1 MIMRKG
7 FSLVEVLIVLALCAV
22 CFGLLTFA
30 VKGLAITNNIVKE
43 NAKYASITQISN
55 NLMSLQNIISVKN
68 DYINNKL
75 LIQEPLLDSNNKIIE
90 PIAGGKWYEIYC
102 ENQILI
108 KKDMQ
113 SNEKVHLSPQDI
125 LIKTSTFDFDKYSN
139 QIRITLDIVHVRD
152 EGMPVRVTEIVNL
165 PNILMD
171 L

>member
-1 MIMRKG
+1 MRKG

-43 NAKYASITQISN
+43 NAKYTSITQISN

-75 LIQEPLLDSNNKIIE
+75 LIQEPLLDANNKIIE
-90 PIAGGKWYEIYC
+90 PISGGKWYEIYC
-102 ENQILI
+102 ENQILV
-108 KKDMQ
+108 KKDIA
-113 SNEKVHLSPQDI
+113 NNTKINLSPQDI
-125 LIKTSTFDFDKYSN
+125 LIKASTFDFDKNSH
-139 QIRITLDIVHVRD
+139 QIRITMDLIHIRD
-152 EGMPVRVTEIVNL
+152 EGKPVRVTEIVNL